1 MRVESNRPLKP
12 SALRRGDR
20 AREAGGASFAE
31 VLTEGEAPAPL
42 AGAAP
47 APAVTS
53 LLALQEVEEPT
64 ARRRRALGR
73 GDRLLDQLD
82 EIRRGLLAGALP
94 HSSLT
99 RLRQELSEARA
110 TTLDPR
116 LDEVLAEI
124 ELRAA
129 VELAKLEAK

>member
-31 VLTEGEAPAPL
+31 ALAEGEAPAPL
-42 AGAAP
+42 TGAAP
-47 APAVTS
+47 ASAVTT
-53 LLALQEVEEPT
+53 LLALQEIEDAT
-64 ARRRRALGR
+64 ARRRRGLRR
-73 GDRLLDQLD
+73 GERLLDQLD
-82 EIRRGLLAGALP
+82 EIRRGLLAGVLP

-110 TTLDPR
+110 ATLDPR